1 MIMEILLII
10 GVIAVIGVTLVY
22 VTYKE
27 SNKK

>member
-10 GVIAVIGVTLVY
+10 GVIAVIAVTLVY
-22 VTYKE
+22 VTHKE